1 MRHLSA
7 KASWALFGIV
17 LLLLISVGIV
27 AARLTH
33 SLADSEQWV
42 SHTHEVQAVL
52 GNLRG
57 RVLSADNL
65 RLRALVMTPAPT
77 APDYASISQEA
88 RADWERVKL
97 LTSDNPRQ
105 QARLADLSKMLDDK
119 FSVLNRSVAL
129 MKAQGP
135 DQEQDRL
142 SIESL
147 QVSNQIM
154 DLVEVMD
161 SEERALLSGRE
172 HVSSV
177 TYSQVR
183 VALII
188 AFAVAVLILSFT
200 FFQLT
205 VELRDRKR
213 AEESVRKLS
222 ARLLQLQDAER
233 RKVARELHDS
243 IGQYFVSLKMNFD
256 LMQLGAAKEEM
267 DRIFIDCID
276 LLDRGIAE
284 ARTLSHL
291 LHPPLL
297 DEAGFV
303 SAARWYVD
311 GFTERSKI
319 RVTLEAPELP
329 RMPKDIELAL
339 FRVLQESLTN
349 IHRHSGS
356 QSAEIRL
363 AILDGSINLFVRDHG
378 KGIPAALLKQF
389 ESTHTGT
396 GIGLAG
402 IRERMIELGGTMELS
417 SDDAGGTT
425 VEVSVP
431 LPKDSSLRTSG
442 NSPTN
447 ASVAAGTRRKN
458 NHEDTSGLLLI
469 DAIG

>member
-1 MRHLSA
+1 
-7 KASWALFGIV
+7 
-17 LLLLISVGIV
+17 
-27 AARLTH
+27 
-33 SLADSEQWV
+33 
-42 SHTHEVQAVL
+42 
-52 GNLRG
+52 
-57 RVLSADNL
+57 
-65 RLRALVMTPAPT
+65 
-77 APDYASISQEA
+77 
-88 RADWERVKL
+88 
-97 LTSDNPRQ
+97 
-105 QARLADLSKMLDDK
+105 MLDDK

-425 VEVSVP
+425 VEVGVP